1 MAWVR
6 RAGILLTVL
15 VVALG
20 LGGASAGAKKKHKK
34 KGTAWASKV
43 TLTHPAS
50 NQFSGAVSSK
60 LGACEGSR
68 VVILFYTDP
77 NNGQTSPL
85 SVQRTDGKGKYLV
98 VLTKD
103 AFPGTYQA
111 EVYQRKIRA
120 MKAPQTCKAAQTPAV
135 VVQ

>member
-20 LGGASAGAKKKHKK
+20 LGGAAAGAKKKHKK
-34 KGTAWASKV
+34 KGRGWDSKV
-43 TLTHPAS
+43 TLTHPGT
-50 NQFSGAVSSK
+50 NQFGGKVSSK

-68 VVILFYTDP
+68 VVVLFYTDP
-77 NNGQTSPL
+77 NNAQTSPL
-85 SVQRTDGKGKYLV
+85 SVQRTDGKGNYRV

-111 EVYQRKIRA
+111 EVFQRRIRA
-120 MKAPQTCKAAQTPAV
+120 MKAPQRCRVAQTPAIV
-135 VVQ
+135 IH

>member
-6 RAGILLTVL
+6 RAGILLAVF

-20 LGGASAGAKKKHKK
+20 MGGAAAGAKKKHKK
-34 KGTAWASKV
+34 KGTAWASQA

-50 NQFSGAVSSK
+50 NQFSGAVSST

-68 VVILFYTDP
+68 VVVLFYTDP
-77 NNGQTSPL
+77 NNVLTSPL
-85 SVQRTDGKGKYLV
+85 SVQRTDGKGKYQV
-98 VLTKD
+98 VLPKD

-111 EVYQRKIRA
+111 EAYQRKIRA
-120 MKAPQTCKAAQTPAV
+120 MKKPQTCKPAQTQAIV
-135 VVQ
+135 VP